1 MSNIY
6 IQEPP
11 TKGKVILE
19 TLNFSI
25 FQLNLSLSFP
35 KPPKVILH
43 TTLGEIEI
51 ELWSKET
58 PKTCRN
64 FIQLCLEGYYD
75 GTIFHR
81 IIKDF
86 IAQSGDPTGTGQGGE
101 SVYGEPFKD
110 EFHSRLKYNRRGLV
124 GMASSEPND
133 NGSQFFFTLGSTP
146 ELEKKNTLFGK
157 IVGKTVYNMIKLNEI
172 ECIGEQPV
180 RPEKIISTEVV
191 FNPFDDIKPRNL
203 KAQPAKKD
211 TDDKN
216 EKKKVVKLVK

>member
-203 KAQPAKKD
+203 KAQPAKMD